1 MESMDL
7 GTLPQMIQAGGAV
20 ALACFV
26 GYELRAF
33 RTELRDHL
41 ARMAEG
47 IAVLLDRTERPLE

>member
-1 MESMDL
+1 MDL

-33 RTELRDHL
+33 RTDLRDHL

-47 IAVLLDRTERPLE
+47 IAVLLDRTERPVE